1 MNRTPSCCPQ
11 PRRFRHALLIALAS
25 LAPLLARSQEP
36 ELVLADAEPEVVAE
50 ALFLCDTLPPGGRD
64 LNFSLAL
71 AEGEPDPVTGDATLE
86 TSPRL
91 QLAMGLGERVGLTVD
106 VGLGTGAA
114 ALDTPGASLK
124 LLLRTPDARTTGL
137 AASVD
142 LFGSTHSLRETEAG
156 LGLGAI
162 RALGRVALRASAA
175 LATGVSSWSPH
186 LHAGASAALALGD
199 RWRALAEVVSEVAS
213 GEVAVSAGPTLKV
226 ALRERTALMAGA
238 LLPVSP
244 AAASPVFT
252 ISSRGRCDPRSRR
265 NAPHAPLEQQRR
277 PGTVPSAA
285 RPRCPSGCSAT
296 GRPRRSSRS
305 RADRGGVRVARGG
318 HGPPDRQAAS

>member
-1 MNRTPSCCPQ
+1 M
-11 PRRFRHALLIALAS
+11 
-25 LAPLLARSQEP
+25 
-36 ELVLADAEPEVVAE
+36 AE

-71 AEGEPDPVTGDATLE
+71 AEGEPDPVTGDTTLE

-91 QLAMGLGERVGLTVD
+91 QLAMGLGERVGFTVD
-106 VGLGTGAA
+106 VGLGTEGGA

-137 AASVD
+137 AASLD

-162 RALGRVALRASAA
+162 RSLGRVALRASAA

-226 ALRERTALMAGA
+226 ALHERTALMAGA
-238 LLPVSP
+238 LFPVSP

-252 ISSRGRCDPRSRR
+252 IQLTQS
-265 NAPHAPLEQQRR
+265 L
-277 PGTVPSAA
+277 
-285 RPRCPSGCSAT
+285 
-296 GRPRRSSRS
+296 
-305 RADRGGVRVARGG
+305 
-318 HGPPDRQAAS
+318 

>member
-1 MNRTPSCCPQ
+1 MNPAPSCCTP
-11 PRRFRHALLIALAS
+11 PSRPFRRAVLLVLLAVAC
-25 LAPLLARSQEP
+25 LEPLRARSQEP
-36 ELVLADAEPEVVAE
+36 GLVLEADAEPEIVAE

-71 AEGEPDPVTGDATLE
+71 AGGEPDPVTGETALE

-91 QLAMGLGERVGLTVD
+91 QLAMGLGERVGFTVD
-106 VGLGTGAA
+106 AGLGTEGDA
-114 ALDTPGASLK
+114 ALEPPGASLK
-124 LLLRTPDARTTGL
+124 LLLRAPNARTTGL
-137 AASVD
+137 AASLD

-199 RWRALAEVVSEVAS
+199 RWRALAEVVSEVEG

-226 ALRERTALMAGA
+226 ALHERTALMAGA
-238 LLPVSP
+238 LFPVSQ

-252 ISSRGRCDPRSRR
+252 IQLTQS
-265 NAPHAPLEQQRR
+265 L
-277 PGTVPSAA
+277 
-285 RPRCPSGCSAT
+285 
-296 GRPRRSSRS
+296 
-305 RADRGGVRVARGG
+305 
-318 HGPPDRQAAS
+318 